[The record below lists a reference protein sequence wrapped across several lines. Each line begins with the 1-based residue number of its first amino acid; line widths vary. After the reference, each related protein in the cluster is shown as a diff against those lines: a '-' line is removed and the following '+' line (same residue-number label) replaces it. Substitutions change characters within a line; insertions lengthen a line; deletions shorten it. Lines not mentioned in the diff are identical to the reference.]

1 MSTAASIRDE
11 TVAACRPRLLHGSP
25 ESPVGLGA
33 HLMRHGPLPEL
44 GRETLIAEL
53 EASGLTGRG
62 GAGFPAAVKLRAV
75 ARGRDPVVVANGTE
89 GEPASAKD
97 AALMASNP
105 HLVIDG
111 AIAAAQAIGARE
123 VILAVGRADR
133 RSQAR
138 LGRALAERQ
147 ARGGPIDIR
156 VEAVPDR
163 FVAGE
168 ESALVQWLEGGPA
181 KPTGRR
187 PFERGVGGRATLV
200 QNVETLAN
208 VALVARRGAAWF
220 RTAGTAAEPGTVLVT
235 VIGAVRAPGVVEV
248 EVGTPI
254 RDVLHR
260 VGGPASVPQALLVG
274 GYFGTWVD
282 AAVGLDLPLS
292 NAALATAGASLGAR
306 TIAVLPHDVC
316 GLTESARV
324 ARYLAGESAGQC
336 GPCLFGL
343 DAVATAVESIA
354 TGRRDAAAAAA
365 RLTRLTGQV
374 AGRGACAH
382 PTGAARFVES
392 ALRVFAGEVD
402 RHLQGR
408 CCTAAREPLLP
419 APAGGPRE
427 WR

>member
-1 MSTAASIRDE
+1 M
-11 TVAACRPRLLHGSP
+11 
-25 ESPVGLGA
+25 
-33 HLMRHGPLPEL
+33 
-44 GRETLIAEL
+44 
-53 EASGLTGRG
+53 
-62 GAGFPAAVKLRAV
+62 
-75 ARGRDPVVVANGTE
+75 
-89 GEPASAKD
+89 
-97 AALMASNP
+97 
-105 HLVIDG
+105 
-111 AIAAAQAIGARE
+111 
-123 VILAVGRADR
+123 
-133 RSQAR
+133 
-138 LGRALAERQ
+138 
-147 ARGGPIDIR
+147 
-156 VEAVPDR
+156 PDR

-168 ESALVQWLEGGPA
+168 ESALVQWLDGGPA
-181 KPTGRR
+181 NPTGRRTR
-187 PFERGVGGRATLV
+187 PFERGVGGRPTLV

-235 VIGAVRAPGVVEV
+235 VLGAVRAPGVVEV

-260 VGGPASVPQALLVG
+260 VGGPASRPQALLVG
-274 GYFGTWVD
+274 GYFGTWID
-282 AAVGLDLPLS
+282 AEEGLDLPLS

-316 GLTESARV
+316 GLVESARV

-343 DAVATAVESIA
+343 DAVAQAVESIA
-354 TGRRDAAAAAA
+354 GGRRDAAAAAA

-402 RHLQGR
+402 RHLKGR